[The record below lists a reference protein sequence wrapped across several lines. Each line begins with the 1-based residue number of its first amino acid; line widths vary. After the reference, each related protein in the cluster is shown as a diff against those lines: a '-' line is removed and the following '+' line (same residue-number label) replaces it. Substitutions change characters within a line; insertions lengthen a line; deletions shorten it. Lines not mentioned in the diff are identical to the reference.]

1 MRLHWAHARQPWG
14 GSSSCGKIIRVI
26 ASVHIADVGPG
37 AAAAVLLRP
46 PKPAD
51 VPGLTYAET
60 TTTAG
65 LGEPLL
71 PPKHFGR
78 VGMIAAWDDDA
89 ALDAFSQSHSVA
101 AHLAGGWQVR
111 LQPLRVFG
119 RWAGMP
125 GLPARALPV
134 GDEEPVAVLTLG
146 RLRLRRIGPFRRSA
160 APAESAAID
169 DPALLAGIGLARPP
183 RLVATFSLWRSSAA
197 MREYATVAGGAHSAA
212 VEADRAQPFHHESA
226 FVRFR
231 PYASRGSWNGRDPL
245 AEATT
250 APAV

>member
-1 MRLHWAHARQPWG
+1 M
-14 GSSSCGKIIRVI
+14 IV
-26 ASVHIADVGPG
+26 SVHIADVGPR

-46 PKPAD
+46 PKPGD

-60 TTTAG
+60 TTTAA

-78 VGMIAAWDDDA
+78 VGMIAAWDGDA
-89 ALDAFSQSHSVA
+89 ALDDFSRRHPVA

-119 RWAGMP
+119 SWAGMP

-134 GDEEPVAVLTLG
+134 EDEEPVAVLTLG
-146 RLRLRRIGPFRRSA
+146 RLRLRRLAAFRRSA

-169 DPALLAGIGLARPP
+169 HPALLAGTGLARPP
-183 RLVATFSLWRSSAA
+183 RLVATFSLWSSAAA
-197 MREYATVAGGAHSAA
+197 MREYATGAGGSHRAA
-212 VEADRAQPFHHESA
+212 VRADRARAFHHESA

-231 PYASRGSWNGRDPL
+231 PYASEGSWDGRDPL
-245 AEATT
+245 AGATT
-250 APAV
+250 SGGEAQPRT